1 MSRRNIGLGLLS
13 VISIMTLSAHAAPQ
27 INLGNL
33 PAGKKVTISYDVTIN
48 SDTPGNEVSSQAVVT
63 GDNFADVSSDDP
75 DTVALADVT
84 ITTVDAANTS
94 LQLIASDT
102 TPTISENVTFT
113 ATVDTTDSSLET
125 PTGNVEFRIDGGSA
139 TVVALDA
146 SGVATYDSA
155 FSTGNYN
162 VTADYIGNTENKS
175 SSNNINVLT
184 SAANTTTNITA
195 VSPSSSYPGDT
206 VTVNYAVTVD
216 PVAGG
221 IPVSGTVE
229 VTDGVDSCTASAS
242 AGSCMLQFT
251 TPGNKDLIAT
261 FTSGSTELNNS
272 ASAVYTVTA
281 INNAPVLSAIG
292 NQTIEATNTLTF
304 TANATDVDPAS
315 TIFYSIGAAS
325 PVGAAINSVTGDFS
339 WTPSEAQG
347 GAVYTV
353 TIIAADQYNST
364 DSETISIDVAELD
377 NPPVLSNDVVSTDED
392 TLVTF
397 NPFDNDTE
405 DNSFDF
411 STINIVSQPS
421 SGTLTFSTAN
431 GEMTYT
437 PNANFNGADQAQYQV
452 KDDAGADSNIATIN
466 FTINSVND
474 LPVFDSTPIMQVL
487 EEDTYTYDIA
497 VSDVEGDSV
506 TLSAVSLP
514 GWLTL
519 SGTQLTGTPQVGDR
533 GNYDITIE
541 ADDGTGVT
549 EQQFTLVVT
558 ELDKPPVLS
567 NDVVST
573 DEDTPV
579 TFNPF
584 DNDTEDNSFDF
595 STINIVSQPSSATLT
610 FSTANGEMTYTPN
623 ANFNGADQAQYQVKD
638 DAGADS
644 NIATINFTINP
655 VNDLPVF
662 ESLPITSV
670 VEGEQYSYQV
680 VASDEEGQPLILTAS
695 VLPAWLQ
702 LIGDQLVGTPVTAD
716 RGVHDVV
723 LSVSDGEDA
732 TEQSFEVTVISVH
745 SNDLSMTQKVDSVAP
760 KLGEEFTLTYTITNS
775 GPDTASNVE
784 LLIKLTGDTTI
795 MSVDSR
801 CQVNLLVLN
810 CSIPSVAVDQQDDI
824 LVSLSS
830 HSLGDIYS
838 YAKLT
843 SSDDADTSNNELG
856 YGLSVT
862 NGLMAEKADTVGEAK
877 SQIVAVGDIDNDG
890 DDDVVLLR
898 GADALATVFANQGSN
913 TFEKIFDV
921 SGSESPVDAR
931 LDFIN
936 ADSNI
941 DLVVATDDNSPTLVF
956 AGNGMGTFVETQQLG
971 VSSSHA
977 VQTGDINGDGWVD
990 AIVLNKDSADEVYLN
1005 QDGALQLS
1013 HTLINTETSFRIA
1026 LADVDKDGNV
1036 DALIA
1041 KSDGTSHFYRNDQLL
1056 DNTGTQGNYRVV
1068 ETGLVSDFGIV
1079 DINGDGT
1086 KEFVTAGAINNNDLE
1101 SVPVN
1106 KIYGWSD
1113 SLIEMVT
1120 FGAVDSSQVIV
1131 NDIDGDGDE
1140 DLFVANTSGFHQI
1153 YLNEDGYLA
1162 VTNKLLQNE
1171 AYTSSA
1177 WVLGDYGM
1185 FNLLLAESLSE
1196 GSALYINQ
1204 GGGDFGVAETDVV
1217 LTYSANVSTV
1227 TTDGVVEAQLRVVN
1241 NGPSSAQSVTLTA
1254 SINSRLNVIRFGS
1267 GSEDCTI
1274 TDSALSCDIG
1284 TLMPGDSVMVPLRLL
1299 AMNVG
1304 EALIRAE
1311 VSSVVE
1317 DLNPSNNSQEVRIK
1331 VTPKRDSGGGQI
1343 GFILLLLLGLV
1354 GIRRRIL

>member
-421 SGTLTFSTAN
+421 SG
-431 GEMTYT
+431 
-437 PNANFNGADQAQYQV
+437 
-452 KDDAGADSNIATIN
+452 
-466 FTINSVND
+466 
-474 LPVFDSTPIMQVL
+474 
-487 EEDTYTYDIA
+487 
-497 VSDVEGDSV
+497 
-506 TLSAVSLP
+506 
-514 GWLTL
+514 
-519 SGTQLTGTPQVGDR
+519 
-533 GNYDITIE
+533 
-541 ADDGTGVT
+541 
-549 EQQFTLVVT
+549 
-558 ELDKPPVLS
+558 
-567 NDVVST
+567 
-573 DEDTPV
+573 
-579 TFNPF
+579 
-584 DNDTEDNSFDF
+584 
-595 STINIVSQPSSATLT
+595 TLT